1 MEGLKVSNEVRTR
14 DFERNFFRLRTKL
27 IALAIVGLGVF
38 AFPLVFPQSYW
49 ITILIYVGI
58 YGLIVVG
65 YDLLLGYCGQISLGH
80 NGLFAIGSYATA
92 IMTAWLGWPPLIA
105 MGAGV
110 LITVLIAF
118 FVGIPTLRLKGYYLA
133 IATLGFAF
141 IVESL
146 IRTEYFGGSS
156 GIRKI
161 PPFGLLGFVFD
172 SDTSYYYLV
181 WSIVAVAVLVCLRI
195 CETALG
201 RSMKAVHTDEDAAG
215 SMGINVAKTKLQAFV
230 FSAALAAVAGSL
242 YAHYATVIAPG
253 SFNIMVSVKL
263 LLMLY
268 LGGSGTIY
276 GGLLGAFILFAL
288 PEWLEHLE
296 RFELALEG
304 IIFMVILIF
313 LPGGLVGG
321 LGKLSGLSRAIYS
334 AGKKGKRNSQH

>member
-1 MEGLKVSNEVRTR
+1 
-14 DFERNFFRLRTKL
+14 
-27 IALAIVGLGVF
+27 
-38 AFPLVFPQSYW
+38 
-49 ITILIYVGI
+49 
-58 YGLIVVG
+58 
-65 YDLLLGYCGQISLGH
+65 
-80 NGLFAIGSYATA
+80 
-92 IMTAWLGWPPLIA
+92 
-105 MGAGV
+105 
-110 LITVLIAF
+110 
-118 FVGIPTLRLKGYYLA
+118 
-133 IATLGFAF
+133 
-141 IVESL
+141 VESL

-156 GIRKI
+156 GYAKYLPSACWALFSIR
-161 PPFGLLGFVFD
+161 
-172 SDTSYYYLV
+172 TQAYYYLV

-215 SMGINVAKTKLQAFV
+215 SMGFNVAKTKLQAFV